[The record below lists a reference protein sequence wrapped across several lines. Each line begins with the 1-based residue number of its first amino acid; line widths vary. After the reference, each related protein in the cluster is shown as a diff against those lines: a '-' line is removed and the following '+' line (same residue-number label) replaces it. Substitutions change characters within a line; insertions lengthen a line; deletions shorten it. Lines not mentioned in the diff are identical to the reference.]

1 MYYGTP
7 SAVGVYLGFFQHN
20 SGATWIGAAGNVNKS
35 ASGIS
40 FFTIGGQ
47 MQDVNRINYYTPRFM
62 GLQIGVGYAPKINA
76 GGNTGFARV
85 GGPGS
90 VGSTCGFTDATAAV
104 VCPTNDYSW
113 QNFVDVGANYLNKF
127 GDITVAVFGAWMYA
141 QFVPGLAPLA
151 SQASLITG
159 ANNYDW
165 TQWVVGL
172 QFGYA
177 GFTVGGSYGYDNLG
191 LGSNYYTGV
200 DNANRKFTAGIMY
213 ETGPWQASVG
223 WGYVVNN
230 NGNGSVSVTSI
241 VSGSNILN
249 TSAPLNTSAAF
260 GTNTN
265 TGALQFGAEQ
275 TNKFEVGASYA
286 LGPGIK
292 VLGGGVY
299 YNVSGPSNLTAQQSW
314 QLFLGMDL
322 RF

>member
-1 MYYGTP
+1 M
-7 SAVGVYLGFFQHN
+7 
-20 SGATWIGAAGNVNKS
+20 
-35 ASGIS
+35 
-40 FFTIGGQ
+40 
-47 MQDVNRINYYTPRFM
+47 
-62 GLQIGVGYAPKINA
+62 
-76 GGNTGFARV
+76 
-85 GGPGS
+85 
-90 VGSTCGFTDATAAV
+90 
-104 VCPTNDYSW
+104 
-113 QNFVDVGANYLNKF
+113 
-127 GDITVAVFGAWMYA
+127 
-141 QFVPGLAPLA
+141 
-151 SQASLITG
+151 
-159 ANNYDW
+159 
-165 TQWVVGL
+165 
-172 QFGYA
+172 GYA

-213 ETGPWQASVG
+213 ETGPWQMSLG

-230 NGNGSVSVTSI
+230 NGNGSASALFVNPGTSVVGVAAATS
-241 VSGSNILN
+241 S
-249 TSAPLNTSAAF
+249 TFAF
-260 GTNTN
+260 GSNTN